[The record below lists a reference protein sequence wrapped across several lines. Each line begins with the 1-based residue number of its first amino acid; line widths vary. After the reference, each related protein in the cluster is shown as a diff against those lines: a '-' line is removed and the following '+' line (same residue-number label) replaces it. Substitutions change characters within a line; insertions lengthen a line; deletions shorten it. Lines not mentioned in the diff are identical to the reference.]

1 MLLLTLNMNM
11 FNFVIDDSFNDY
23 FDSISTDIAFIQE
36 IGLMN
41 NIMQNGREIMKNL
54 LIDDFIYQ

>member
-36 IGLMN
+36 CRYNRI
-41 NIMQNGREIMKNL
+41 NGQYYAK
-54 LIDDFIYQ
+54 

>member
-23 FDSISTDIAFIQE
+23 FDSA
-36 IGLMN
+36 
-41 NIMQNGREIMKNL
+41 NL
-54 LIDDFIYQ
+54 KK